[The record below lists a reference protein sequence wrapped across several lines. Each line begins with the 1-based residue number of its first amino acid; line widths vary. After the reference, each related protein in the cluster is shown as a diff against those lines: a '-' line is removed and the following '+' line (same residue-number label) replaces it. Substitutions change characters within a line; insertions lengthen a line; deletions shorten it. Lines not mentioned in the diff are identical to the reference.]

1 MLPQEIVDAI
11 CEYGDYRG
19 EQFGGAPRTA
29 DPYKAL
35 EAAIEKTLAGER
47 SRCAREIAIPETVGE
62 AHRLARGA
70 MAWTA
75 VAQEA
80 SAIAR
85 ERAAKIA
92 NGGMEWIR
100 LADLRLGAIFETKD
114 GIRAVKT
121 EYQRPR
127 GGCQCV
133 LLESGEYAHFG
144 EAHDEMMVREIRLGE
159 VTKPNPLSVDT
170 IRVWFSGP
178 TTVRDEREARTVGEY
193 EDLPAS
199 TTTAHVYHPDRD
211 PPLWERSTISTDQE
225 ARLSNV
231 WILRGDKWT
240 ACRIEPK
247 IDTAVRHAV
256 DAAVLAER
264 TAAKGHQDALVAI
277 AKLGEREGCA
287 QELIRLLG
295 VCADNIREGAG
306 RTEALLSGVAAIRAR
321 G

>member
-19 EQFGGAPRTA
+19 EQFGGAPRTV
-29 DPYKAL
+29 DPYKVL
-35 EAAIEKTLAGER
+35 EAAIEKALAGER
-47 SRCAREIAIPETVGE
+47 LRCAREIAIPETVGE

-70 MAWTA
+70 MAWAT
-75 VAQEA
+75 VVQEA
-80 SAIAR
+80 
-85 ERAAKIA
+85 RA
-92 NGGMEWIR
+92 
-100 LADLRLGAIFETKD
+100 
-114 GIRAVKT
+114 
-121 EYQRPR
+121 
-127 GGCQCV
+127 
-133 LLESGEYAHFG
+133 
-144 EAHDEMMVREIRLGE
+144 
-159 VTKPNPLSVDT
+159 TKPNPLSIDT

-178 TTVRDEREARTVGEY
+178 TTVRDERIVGEY
-193 EDLPAS
+193 EDLPAN

-211 PPLWERSTISTDQE
+211 PPPWERSTIGTDQD

-240 ACRIEPK
+240 TCRIEPK
-247 IDTAVRHAV
+247 IDTSVRHAV

-264 TAAKGHQDALVAI
+264 TAAKRRQDALVAI

-295 VCADNIREGAG
+295 VCADNTREGAG

-321 G
+321 A